1 MVVFK
6 PTFDDN
12 ELENFSPYF
21 FRQFSVFILKENK
34 KFGPKHVSM
43 IFFHFYFLKNLG
55 LQNEKKKK

>member
-43 IFFHFYFLKNLG
+43 IFFHFFY
-55 LQNEKKKK
+55 KKKKTIIKIWV